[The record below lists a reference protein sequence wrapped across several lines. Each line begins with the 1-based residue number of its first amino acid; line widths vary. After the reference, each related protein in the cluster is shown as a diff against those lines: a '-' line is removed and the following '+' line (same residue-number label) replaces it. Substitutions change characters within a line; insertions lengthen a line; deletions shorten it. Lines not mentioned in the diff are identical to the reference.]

1 MYKLFKKEQK
11 KKNRKEQKKK
21 KVIEKNCWCLSL
33 LSFSLS
39 SNR

>member
-11 KKNRKEQKKK
+11 KK
-21 KVIEKNCWCLSL
+21 KVLEKNFWCLSL